1 MHLSE
6 IWKRIVSNIVSMH
19 LLLWKE
25 ELLRAIQTTAKH
37 KLPLSSLL
45 QQKHSHSN
53 EPLNYQFKCPNMTI
67 NYHSNTIRILFVRN
81 RDSKNCYNIIFHWSW
96 EKAKVDHVR
105 QNRCVDWA
113 SLTWRNKIYSN
124 FNKVT
129 LDIRSE
135 YDETRRINALLT

>member
-1 MHLSE
+1 
-6 IWKRIVSNIVSMH
+6 
-19 LLLWKE
+19 
-25 ELLRAIQTTAKH
+25 
-37 KLPLSSLL
+37 
-45 QQKHSHSN
+45 
-53 EPLNYQFKCPNMTI
+53 MTI

-129 LDIRSE
+129 LE
-135 YDETRRINALLT
+135 MRRINALLTDLDDAKYWAFLIKWLWRLEANMGSLIHYIWSGHQLQLQTMTSFLLTYINISFKLYIEKGSVNDV